1 MRDSRLWPAA
11 AAGAVLWGVV
21 ILPAVPAAAEVV
33 DSAVVIMYH
42 RFGEGRYPST
52 NTTLAQLESHIR
64 ELTSGRYTVW
74 PLRRIVE
81 ALRARQPLPER
92 TVGISIDDGFV
103 SVYRE
108 AWPRL
113 KKVGLP
119 FTLFI
124 ASDYHARPIPGYMTW
139 DQLKE
144 MAADPLVEVGA
155 HSASHPHMPDQSRE
169 QVRAEIATST
179 AAFHEKLG
187 RKPALFA
194 YPFGE
199 SSLAVE
205 GIVREAGYS
214 AAFGQHSGAFD
225 SASNVY
231 YLPRFA
237 LNEHYGDAER
247 FRMALNAL
255 ALPVAEVT
263 PADPLVTANNP
274 PPFGFSL
281 TRAVKG
287 LDRLSCFASHE
298 GRVRVERLAG
308 SRIEVRFSKPFPKSR
323 TRVNCTLPADGGR
336 WQWFGYQFYVPG

>member
-1 MRDSRLWPAA
+1 MRDSRLWPAV
-11 AAGAVLWGVV
+11 AAGAVLWGVAA
-21 ILPAVPAAAEVV
+21 LPGPAVAEGV

-52 NTTLAQLESHIR
+52 NTTLPQLEAHIR

-81 ALRARQPLPER
+81 TLRARRPLPER
-92 TVGISIDDGFV
+92 TVGIGIDDGFV

-113 KKVGLP
+113 KKAGLP

-144 MAADPLVEVGA
+144 MADDPLIEIGA
-155 HSASHPHMPDQSRE
+155 HSASHPHLPDLSLDK
-169 QVRAEIATST
+169 VRAEIATST
-179 AAFHEKLG
+179 AAYREKLG
-187 RKPALFA
+187 RTPALFA

-205 GIVREAGYS
+205 RVVREAGYG

-225 SASNVY
+225 SGSNLY

-237 LNEHYGDAER
+237 LNEHYGELER
-247 FRMALNAL
+247 FRLAVNAL

-263 PADPLVTANNP
+263 PGDPLVTANNP
-274 PPFGFSL
+274 PSFGFSL
-281 TRAVKG
+281 TRAVPG
-287 LDRLSCFASHE
+287 LERLSCFASHE

-323 TRVNCTLPADGGR
+323 TRVNCTLPAAGGR

>member
-1 MRDSRLWPAA
+1 MRDSRLKPAA
-11 AAGAVLWGVV
+11 MAGVMLWSAAALPAGPATAAG
-21 ILPAVPAAAEVV
+21 V

-42 RFGEGRYPST
+42 RFGEERYPST
-52 NTTLAQLESHIR
+52 NTTLQQLEAHIQ

-113 KKVGLP
+113 KKASLP

-124 ASDYHARPIPGYMTW
+124 ASDYHVRPIPGYMTW

-144 MAADPLVEVGA
+144 MAADPLVEIGA
-155 HSASHPHMPDQSRE
+155 HSASHPHLPDLSPE

-179 AAFHEKLG
+179 AAYREKLG
-187 RKPALFA
+187 RTPALFA

-205 GIVREAGYS
+205 RLVRESGYS

-225 SASNVY
+225 SAANPF

-237 LNEHYGDAER
+237 LNEHYGEPER
-247 FRMALNAL
+247 FRLAVNAL

-263 PADPLVTANNP
+263 PGDPLVTANNP

-281 TRAVKG
+281 THAVEG
-287 LDRLSCFASHE
+287 LERMSCFASHE
-298 GRVRVERLAG
+298 GRVRIERLADR
-308 SRIEVRFSKPFPKSR
+308 RIEVRFSKPFPKSR
-323 TRVNCTLPADGGR
+323 TRVNCTLPAAAGR
-336 WQWFGYQFYVPG
+336 WHWFGYQFYVPG